1 MTLRRANI
9 VITAVCALAGAG
21 MLAGRVWAQ
30 GPEPLDLGPA
40 IVVQPSG
47 LPMPEATARS
57 QPPSPMSPSLPE
69 RNPPPPTKSAPVP
82 QTSTPTPRF
91 TSPSPQQSGGRPVE
105 ILEPP
110 RSSESGTP
118 RPGGQEEEGDDE
130 EDDEDEAADAAEAA
144 GDKGEGDDGEDWRG
158 GGSGFSE
165 DRDAEG
171 DD

>member
-21 MLAGRVWAQ
+21 MLAGKVWAQ

-57 QPPSPMSPSLPE
+57 QPPSPMTPSLPE
-69 RNPPPPTKSAPVP
+69 KKPPPPTKSAPLP
-82 QTSTPTPRF
+82 QTSTPQPQFTP
-91 TSPSPQQSGGRPVE
+91 PSPQQSGGRPVE
-105 ILEPP
+105 ILDPP

-118 RPGGQEEEGDDE
+118 RPGGQEEEGDDDEE
-130 EDDEDEAADAAEAA
+130 EDDED
-144 GDKGEGDDGEDWRG
+144 GGG
-158 GGSGFSE
+158 GGSGLSE